1 MALKK
6 ILYRLA
12 ISSLVGGI
20 TLVAGS
26 LSAQELPAPA
36 SAPDEADSTEVTPS
50 TSDTVPALDI
60 GAPRILEDGSILSL
74 PGGQRLM
81 RDGDDAAA
89 AENYILAADKYQ
101 SARQVFN
108 QLSNLYQQLSA
119 TFNGI
124 NSRLADRQRLN
135 ALESSQLRDQ
145 ATYKLALVHQKQGQ
159 PELSIPLLVQVI
171 RSQNPTSEL
180 GQLAHRQLVYLGLL
194 DSEISEVPLPPDQV
208 VSSENLIS
216 LSGGQ
221 RLMAESEAAI
231 DQGDYGNAME
241 KLQQARQVFNQ
252 LSNFHQQLAQS
263 FSGIKPNV
271 AREQRQKAQESAE
284 LRDRAT
290 YQLALVH
297 RFQEQPEL
305 SVPLLIQIVRSQNPT
320 SSLGRQAYQ
329 QLVELGFADPR

>member
-1 MALKK
+1 MALKE

-12 ISSLVGGI
+12 VGSLVGGA
-20 TLVAGS
+20 TLAAGS
-26 LSAQELPAPA
+26 LSAQELPGPA
-36 SAPDEADSTEVTPS
+36 VNPNEADATGIAPPTGASSPEQ
-50 TSDTVPALDI
+50 
-60 GAPRILEDGSILSL
+60 GAPKVLEEGSILSL
-74 PGGQRLM
+74 AGGRRLM
-81 RDGDDAAA
+81 SDGDAAIAAA
-89 AENYILAADKYQ
+89 NYPLAADKYQ

-124 NSRLADRQRLN
+124 NSRLADSQRRN

-145 ATYKLALVHQKQGQ
+145 ATYKLALVHQEQGQ
-159 PELSIPLLVQVI
+159 PELSVPLLVQVI
-171 RSQNPTSEL
+171 RSQNPTSDL
-180 GQLAHRQLVYLGLL
+180 GQAAHRQLVYLGLL
-194 DSEISEVPLPPDQV
+194 DSEISEIPLPPDAV
-208 VSSENLIS
+208 PPENLIS
-216 LSGGQ
+216 MTGGQ
-221 RLMAESEAAI
+221 RLLTASEAAI
-231 DQGDYGNAME
+231 DRGDYSSAAE
-241 KLQQARQVFNQ
+241 SLQQARQVFNQ

-284 LRDRAT
+284 LRDSAT

-297 RFQEQPEL
+297 RFQQQPEL

-320 SSLGRQAYQ
+320 SGLGRQAYQ

>member
-1 MALKK
+1 MAPKE

-12 ISSLVGGI
+12 VGSLVGGA

-26 LSAQELPAPA
+26 LSAQELPEPAPGA
-36 SAPDEADSTEVTPS
+36 FEATEIEILPPAVDPAPEPE
-50 TSDTVPALDI
+50 L
-60 GAPRILEDGSILSL
+60 GAPRVLEDGSVLSL

-81 RDGDDAAA
+81 SDGDAAIA
-89 AENYILAADKYQ
+89 AENYVLAADKYQ

-124 NSRLADRQRLN
+124 NSRLSDRQRLN
-135 ALESSQLRDQ
+135 ALQSSQLRDQ
-145 ATYKLALVHQKQGQ
+145 ATYKLALVHQAQGK

-171 RSQNPTSEL
+171 RSQNPTSDL
-180 GQLAHRQLVYLGLL
+180 GQAAHRQLVYLGLL
-194 DSEISEVPLPPDQV
+194 DSEISEIPLPPDTIPP
-208 VSSENLIS
+208 ENLIS
-216 LSGGQ
+216 LTGGQ
-221 RLMAESEAAI
+221 RLMAESEAAV
-231 DQGDYGNAME
+231 DQGDYSSAAE

-263 FSGIKPNV
+263 FSGIKPNI

-297 RFQEQPEL
+297 RFQQQPEL

-320 SSLGRQAYQ
+320 SRLGKQAYQ
-329 QLVELGFADPR
+329 QLVELGFAEPR